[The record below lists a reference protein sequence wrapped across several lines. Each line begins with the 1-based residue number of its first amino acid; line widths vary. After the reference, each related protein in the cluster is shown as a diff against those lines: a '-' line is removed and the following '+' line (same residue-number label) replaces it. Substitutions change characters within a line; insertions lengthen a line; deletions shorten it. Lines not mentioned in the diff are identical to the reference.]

1 MKYSF
6 LLVITKI
13 LKCYIILLMNDYFGI
28 LTINF
33 RFSHVLFFFLPHLVW
48 FRCFCFVLS
57 LLLLFYGVELV
68 FLFLMVLLQCCLKK
82 MVAIKCVIVCVVE
95 FGILVIIIS
104 LKHIQYLIGLAVRT
118 YKICVY
124 EVSSQGLEVRTFS
137 WFFYTRISHKFIIL
151 S

>member
-1 MKYSF
+1 MLYN
-6 LLVITKI
+6 LVNEWLFWYFDYKLSIFS
-13 LKCYIILLMNDYFGI
+13 CFILLSSPPCLI
-28 LTINF
+28 
-33 RFSHVLFFFLPHLVW
+33 SVFL
-48 FRCFCFVLS
+48 FCFVIVAAVLWCWVGVFV
-57 LLLLFYGVELV
+57 LNGTVAMLF
-68 FLFLMVLLQCCLKK
+68 QKK
-82 MVAIKCVIVCVVE
+82 NVAIKCVIVCVVE